1 MFRTKKTMLQQWD
14 DLITRYLTR
23 AADEQATA
31 TRLDALAGSVV
42 GKWLHRFQ
50 LHDRATGHRATAM
63 EYLETVTR
71 MANCPHNPRHGGQGW
86 KPAKRFSEVF
96 TPWDIAFGLLWLGYS
111 LLIGITVTFGLLLII
126 IGRNRYDPNS
136 LAYVVAVFGAI
147 GAGTWSVMVFQWAL
161 QGAAQV
167 TGLAVRCVR
176 GVTR

>member
-1 MFRTKKTMLQQWD
+1 MFRTKKTMQQRWD
-14 DLITRYLTR
+14 EQITSYLER

-31 TRLDALAGSVV
+31 TRLDTLAGSAV

-50 LHDRATGHRATAM
+50 LHDCATRHRATGM
-63 EYLETVTR
+63 DYLETATR

-96 TPWDIAFGLLWLGYS
+96 TPWDVAFGLLWLGYS

-126 IGRNRYDPNS
+126 IGRHRYDPNS
-136 LAYVVAVFGAI
+136 LAYVVAVLGAL
-147 GAGTWSVMVFQWAL
+147 GAGVWSVMVFQWAL

-167 TGLAVRCVR
+167 TGLAARYVR
-176 GVTR
+176 GGTR